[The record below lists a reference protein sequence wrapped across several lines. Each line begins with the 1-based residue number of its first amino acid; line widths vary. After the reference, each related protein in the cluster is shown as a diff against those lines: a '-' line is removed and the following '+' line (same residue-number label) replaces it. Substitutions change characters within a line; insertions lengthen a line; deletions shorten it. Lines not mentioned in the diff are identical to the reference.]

1 MQRKKW
7 TPQNEVNDALIQSR
21 QKRKWQIALRRYV
34 LEGNKCSVYAPYFG
48 LDIYNFRK
56 WIEAQ
61 FDKTLNW
68 DNFSASWQFDH
79 IIPLTYFSFQAEEDL
94 RLCWNFINIR
104 VEKIEIEEKETTR
117 IDVLAAKRYF
127 ETLYNYTRYPLCQ
140 KMVAKIKQIE
150 LSEFKGSDKLIS
162 FIQENKSYLETIFS
176 FTSYEFDKL
185 NERVPLTEILA
196 EIELLKKF
204 G

>member
-61 FDKTLNW
+61 FDRPLNW
-68 DNFSASWQFDH
+68 DNFSSSWQFDH
-79 IIPLTYFSFQAEEDL
+79 IIPLTYFSFEAEEDL
-94 RLCWNFINIR
+94 RLSWNFINIR
-104 VEKIEIEEKETTR
+104 VEKIEIEEKETNR

-127 ETLYNYTRYPLCQ
+127 ETLYNYTRYPFCQ
-140 KMVAKIKQIE
+140 KMVAKINQIE
-150 LSEFKGSDKLIS
+150 LSEIKGSDKLIS
-162 FIQENKSYLETIFS
+162 FMQENKSYLETIFS

-185 NERVPLTEILA
+185 NERVPLNEILA

>member
-7 TPQNEVNDALIQSR
+7 TPQNEVNDALTQSR

-61 FDKTLNW
+61 FDRSLNW

-79 IIPLTYFSFQAEEDL
+79 IIPLTYFSFEAEEDL

-104 VEKIEIEEKETTR
+104 VEKIEIEEKETNR

-127 ETLYNYTRYPLCQ
+127 ETLYNYTRYPFCQ
-140 KMVAKIKQIE
+140 KMVAKINQIE
-150 LSEFKGSDKLIS
+150 LSEIKGSDKLIS
-162 FIQENKSYLETIFS
+162 FMQENKSYLETIFS

-185 NERVPLTEILA
+185 NERVPLNEILA